1 MESFQKQP
9 LQQQTAEN
17 KNQHSTFLSFSMK
30 CSCVLRREE
39 DSSYVTI
46 ILERLLLDWRNYY
59 FFFFPF
65 RRCFIYWIR
74 FVFVRFKRC
83 PAGGHVT
90 GWSPE
95 RVALRLRVTNTQ
107 TGSPPGHLRR
117 LKAEAER
124 WLEPPLNLFKSA
136 TSLTGLHLRW

>member
-1 MESFQKQP
+1 MESFQKPP
-9 LQQQTAEN
+9 LQQQRAEN

-30 CSCVLRREE
+30 RSCVLRREWGF
-39 DSSYVTI
+39 VI
-46 ILERLLLDWRNYY
+46 CHHNFRKIAFRLEKLI
-59 FFFFPF
+59 FFFFSF
-65 RRCFIYWIR
+65 RGCFIYRIR

-95 RVALRLRVTNTQ
+95 RVALRLHVTNTQ
-107 TGSPPGHLRR
+107 TGSPPGDLRR
-117 LKAEAER
+117 LKAEVER

-136 TSLTGLHLRW
+136 TSLTALRLRS